1 MNFKKFLCII
11 SAISIILMFTG
22 CTDDQDTD
30 SQSSADN
37 TTTVQ
42 LEADSDMFTANDI
55 EIGYDETQ
63 AVSIILS
70 DTGST
75 VSESGV
81 TVSDS
86 TVTITKEGTY
96 ILSGSLSDGT
106 VIIDSTNTSKIRLIL
121 DEVNVSSSSTAP
133 IYIKQADKVFI
144 TTANGTENT
153 LNVTG
158 EYVNSG
164 EDNIDAAIFS
174 KDDLTLNGT
183 GTLTINADYGH
194 GIVSKDDLVFTG
206 GTYNITSASH
216 AVTGKDSVRIS
227 DGTYSLIAGKD
238 GIHAENTDDTSLG
251 FIYIENGAFA
261 INANG
266 DGIDSSNC
274 ITVFDGSFNILA
286 GGGSENGETHYESM
300 NPFGNSQNSSSEDTV
315 STKAIKSSGDIA
327 IGGGMFNLDSADDA
341 IHSNANVN
349 IYGGTFTIASG
360 DDGIHADSTT
370 SVTAGKINITY
381 SYEGIE
387 GQAIEISGGDI
398 TLYATDDGMN
408 AAGGN
413 DSSGF
418 GGRMGE
424 DNFSGS
430 SDSYIIISGGKLL
443 INADGDGVDSNG
455 DLTVSGGET
464 YVAGPTNS
472 GNGAIDYGDNGTA
485 KITGGIFVAT
495 GASGM
500 AENFGSASTQCAI
513 MTNTSTAQTG
523 DVTLTDTDGNVLVT
537 FSPEKSYNNVVIS
550 CPEIKSNGN
559 YTLTAGTSS
568 KRISMS
574 GTLYGSGSSMGMGSG
589 NMGGPGGN
597 MGGGKHDRW

>member
-1 MNFKKFLCII
+1 MSFKKVSAFLLALIVIFAFSSC
-11 SAISIILMFTG
+11 SQKQDGTSVEDSTDADTG
-22 CTDDQDTD
+22 VNIT
-30 SQSSADN
+30 
-37 TTTVQ
+37 
-42 LEADSDMFTANDI
+42 ADSDMFTSNDK
-55 EIGYDETQ
+55 EIGYDETN
-63 AVSIILS
+63 AVTIGLS
-70 DTGST
+70 DSGSSASDAD
-75 VSESGV
+75 VSVSG
-81 TVSDS
+81 S

-106 VIIDSTNTSKIRLIL
+106 VIVDSENTSKIRIIL
-121 DEVNVSSSSTAP
+121 DNVSITSASTAP
-133 IYIKQADKVFI
+133 IYVKQADKVFI
-144 TTANGTENT
+144 TTAKDSENT

-183 GTLTINADYGH
+183 GSLTINADYGH

-206 GTYNITSASH
+206 GTYSITVASH
-216 AVTGKDSVRIS
+216 AVTGNDSVRVS
-227 DGTYSLIAGKD
+227 DGTFSLISGKD

-251 FIYIENGAFA
+251 FIYIEGGNFTV
-261 INANG
+261 NANG
-266 DGIDSSNC
+266 DGFDASNC
-274 ITVFDGSFNILA
+274 ITIFDGSFDILA

-300 NPFGNSQNSSSEDTV
+300 NPFGNSSSSSSEDTV
-315 STKAIKSSGDIA
+315 STKAIKCTSDLSIGSGS
-327 IGGGMFNLDSADDA
+327 FVLDSADDA

-349 IYGGTFTIASG
+349 IGGGTFTIASG
-360 DDGIHADSTT
+360 DDGIHADSATKIA
-370 SVTAGKINITY
+370 AGTVNITY

-387 GQAIEISGGDI
+387 GKSIEISGGDI

-418 GGRMGE
+418 GGKMGG
-424 DNFSGS
+424 DSFSSG
-430 SDSYIIISGGKLL
+430 SDSYIIISGGKLN

-464 YVAGPTNS
+464 YVSGPTNS
-472 GNGAIDYGDNGTA
+472 GNGAIDFGDNGTA

-500 AENFGSASTQCAI
+500 AENFGSSSTQCAI
-513 MTNTSTAQTG
+513 MVNTSTSQSGA
-523 DVTLTDTDGNVLVT
+523 VTLKDSDGNVLVT

-550 CPEIKSNGN
+550 CPEIEDNGD
-559 YTLTAGTSS
+559 YTLTAGTSTQS
-568 KRISMS
+568 ISMS
-574 GTLYGSGSSMGMGSG
+574 GTIYGSGSSMGMG
-589 NMGGPGGN
+589 GGN
-597 MGGGKHDRW
+597 MGGMGGNPGGRQGRW